1 VNDRQSF
8 VKSRHRWHYLF
19 FTACF
24 ALADSDHH
32 RGNAVLFALAL
43 MCSRDGRSAFFH
55 SLYNA
60 ASRHAQAVA
69 LADKIA
75 RMAWAIMVRGERY
88 KEPNLLLA
96 A

>member
-1 VNDRQSF
+1 MTANLLL
-8 VKSRHRWHYLF
+8 SRGIVGTTF
-19 FTACF
+19 FSPP